1 MGDYYQHFLSSMSGA
16 GLHQTQGM
24 QNIPPGQPY
33 QGMPLS
39 MSTSPISETQS
50 PGLFTGNVFTA
61 VYDTSKSKSRKKS
74 TGVAP
79 GADSVKHRRTRS
91 GCYTCRTRRVKCDE
105 KRPVCDRCQKGSRE
119 CVYPDLPSSKGSGG
133 QSSRNKSTSSSATP
147 ASPLSSTGEGD
158 EDTEPK
164 SRLETIYDENEPAES
179 WFPNSSQTTRSRQD
193 SETPSQDDNKS
204 VSPAASSSF
213 LGTPL
218 PPIDSSL
225 TSEGRPDW
233 SHLPADFQYYL
244 DWFDKNVTYFH
255 YGVNNDVED
264 FFKTTLPVL
273 AAQNEALLNALV
285 GFAAYQATLQDPNG
299 KLQDF
304 LRYYNRSVT
313 LLLTSFRRKEKNS
326 IATLVTIL
334 QLGSIEEYLGDW
346 VNLMGHQ
353 KAAFEVFS
361 NLYTPQTAI
370 QTPIGRTCLNWIA
383 RFDIFVA
390 IMGGFPAM
398 LPREYLEELVNFYSA
413 RIAAEPDELSWK
425 VAGRLAETR
434 RFGWDMAFLYA
445 RGARG
450 QISASTFQQEHE
462 RLTIELTEWRA
473 NWDSSL
479 TDPKYLVTD
488 FGNQQPDPNDIVN
501 PYEPGTLY
509 NFPIFTTTVADTEWH
524 SMMIMHK
531 SQATKI
537 ASEPLMK
544 NLYDHSLALC
554 RNYETIEFWPHSPNG
569 VITLLQPHIQLGAL
583 FLPQDSRHRMWA
595 RRKFAFSEQMGHI
608 MSFPLRQKVARIFQE
623 PSCARWWMPNDE
635 GFTPV
640 LQSIREFA
648 DERNAVAVTAQQASV
663 REVRHIFEKLDL
675 SDDGSSVGS
684 RRGST

>member
-24 QNIPPGQPY
+24 QNIPPGQAY

-39 MSTSPISETQS
+39 MSTSPVSETQS

-61 VYDTSKSKSRKKS
+61 VYDTSKSKNRKKS
-74 TGVAP
+74 TGAAP
-79 GADSVKHRRTRS
+79 AVDSVKHRRTRS
-91 GCYTCRTRRVKCDE
+91 GCYTCRSRRVKCDE
-105 KRPVCDRCQKGSRE
+105 KRPICDRCQKGSRE
-119 CVYPDLPSSKGSGG
+119 CVYPDPPPSKGSGG
-133 QSSRNKSTSSSATP
+133 QPTRNKSTSASATP

-158 EDTEPK
+158 EDTELK
-164 SRLETIYDENEPAES
+164 SKLETIHDEDESTEP
-179 WFPNSSQTTRSRQD
+179 WLPSSAQTIRSRQD

-204 VSPAASSSF
+204 VSPAASSTF
-213 LGTPL
+213 LSTPL
-218 PPIDSSL
+218 QPVDPSL
-225 TSEGRPDW
+225 PNEGRPDW
-233 SHLPADFQYYL
+233 SSLPPDFQYYL
-244 DWFDKNVTYFH
+244 NWFDKNVTYFH

-304 LRYYNRSVT
+304 LRYYNKSVT
-313 LLLTSFRRKEKNS
+313 LLLTSFRRKEKGNV
-326 IATLVTIL
+326 ATLVTIL

-361 NLYTPQTAI
+361 SLYTPQTAI
-370 QTPIGRTCLNWIA
+370 QTAIGRTCLNWIA

-398 LPREYLEELVNFYSA
+398 LPREYLEELVKFYSG
-413 RIAAEPDELSWK
+413 RVAAEPDELSWK

-434 RFGWDMAFLYA
+434 KFGWDMALLYA

-450 QISASTFQQEHE
+450 QISAPAFQQEHE

-488 FGNQQPDPNDIVN
+488 FGNQQPDPTDIVN

-531 SQATKI
+531 SQSSRI
-537 ASEPLMK
+537 ASEHLVK
-544 NLYDHSLALC
+544 NLYEHSLALC

-648 DERNAVAVTAQQASV
+648 DERNAVAVTAQQESV

-675 SDDGSSVGS
+675 SDDGSSAGS